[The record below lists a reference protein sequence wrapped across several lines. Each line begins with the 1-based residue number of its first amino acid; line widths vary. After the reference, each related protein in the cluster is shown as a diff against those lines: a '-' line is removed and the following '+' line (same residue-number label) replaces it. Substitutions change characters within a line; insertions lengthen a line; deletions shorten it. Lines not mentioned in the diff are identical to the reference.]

1 MILVTVGTHEQPFD
15 RLVEEVDRLKG
26 AGQIEDDVFIQTGYS
41 AHRPRFCEHKEF
53 ISFHEMM
60 ERTESSRL
68 VITHGGPGSIM
79 PVIYLGKIPI
89 AVPRQK
95 RFGEHVDNHQVSF
108 CRKIAEKGKI
118 IAVYEIEELGRKI
131 RYYDDLAAPLIQGRE
146 AGYESRA
153 REIGKALELI
163 GRRLAMRAKSR

>member
-26 AGQIEDDVFIQTGYS
+26 TGQIEDDVFIQTGYS
-41 AHRPRFCEHKEF
+41 TYRPRFCKHREF
-53 ISFHEMM
+53 TSFREMM
-60 ERTESSRL
+60 ERTERARL

-95 RFGEHVDNHQVSF
+95 RFNEHVDDHQVSF
-108 CRKIAEKGKI
+108 CKKIAEKGKI
-118 IAVYEIEELGRKI
+118 IAVYEIEDLEQKI
-131 RYYDDLAAPLIQGRE
+131 RYYDDLAAPLIRGRE
-146 AGYESRA
+146 AGVEA
-153 REIGKALELI
+153 KTREIGQALELI
-163 GRRLAMRAKSR
+163 CRQMARRNRTK